1 MLVRL
6 LQPSNA
12 LLPILVTPTGIV
24 MLVSPVQPRNAP
36 LSIRVTPFPI
46 VMLVSPVQS
55 QNAQLTGKGIILV
68 SSNPV
73 FNQNRQKDSSQNQKL
88 PTLPKTTIYSRKAP
102 QNFRF
107 KGLSCRTVVLSYKY
121 GTPDKI
127 RTCDPQNRNLILY
140 PAELRARTYYIY
152 SSFVKSLSELTL
164 TTELRARIILHI
176 YLIFR

>member
-121 GTPDKI
+121 GG
-127 RTCDPQNRNLILY
+127 RVGTCTRVLRIK
-140 PAELRARTYYIY
+140 AELSTYLFRLFTYFARAGGRACAKACRLNFFKARGRT
-152 SSFVKSLSELTL
+152 L
-164 TTELRARIILHI
+164 
-176 YLIFR
+176 